1 MNPITYP
8 ARPINGG
15 SLNKARPKPGQW
27 FYEPKYNG
35 WRALIHVP
43 TGTMFNRQ
51 LQRLSIAKEFAVALD
66 KLKQTH
72 FEWLDC
78 EALERRHD
86 IGRGSLIVLDDPLS
100 KFPYSGK
107 PGRLDTLWN
116 HLVEP
121 GLAQCL
127 ESFSTDAT
135 AGLPGSARTVLDFHC
150 RRPEP
155 DSLYIPSAFLEWQ
168 ARSIWRRQLLQQV
181 NARLRCDFYEGLVA
195 KQADAPY
202 PVQLRSPDQETTAWI
217 KHRWQF

>member
-1 MNPITYP
+1 L
-8 ARPINGG
+8 
-15 SLNKARPKPGQW
+15 SD
-27 FYEPKYNG
+27 
-35 WRALIHVP
+35 
-43 TGTMFNRQ
+43 NRQ
-51 LQRLSIAKEFAVALD
+51 LQKLSIAKEFAVALD

-78 EALERRHD
+78 EALERRHG

-107 PGRLDTLWN
+107 PGRLDAPWN

-135 AGLPGSARTVLDFHC
+135 AGLPGSAKTILDLHLH
-150 RRPEP
+150 RPE
-155 DSLYIPSAFLEWQ
+155 SGNLYIPAAFLEWQ
-168 ARSIWRRQLLQQV
+168 AKSIWQRQLLQQV
-181 NARLRCDFYEGLVA
+181 NARLGCDFYEGLVA

-202 PVQLRSPDQETTAWI
+202 PIQLHSPDQETAAWI
-217 KHRWQF
+217 KHRWQH